1 MTTLDQDLS
10 MKCDRF
16 LTLSLVFSLG
26 LVFPPSLPAQ
36 NPPATTFQPGPWQP
50 VARVNM
56 SRPVEIKIINQ
67 TDIDL
72 NYDLSANIDSSPQL
86 LSPGTETTL
95 RGFVIPAYILINRAN
110 AAADPYSSSLI
121 YAEEVN
127 DDNLV
132 TITVTK
138 VPGSTPGYTTFNI
151 NQQGAIYIY

>member
-1 MTTLDQDLS
+1 

-16 LTLSLVFSLG
+16 LTLSLVLSLG

-36 NPPATTFQPGPWQP
+36 NPPATTFHPGPWQP

-72 NYDLSANIDSSPQL
+72 NYDLSANINSSPQL
-86 LSPGTETTL
+86 LSPSAETTL
-95 RGFVIPAYILINRAN
+95 RGLVIPAYILINRAN
-110 AAADPYSSSLI
+110 AAADRYSSSLI
-121 YAEEVN
+121 YAVEVN
-127 DDNLV
+127 QDNLV

>member
-1 MTTLDQDLS
+1 

-16 LTLSLVFSLG
+16 LTFSLVLSLG
-26 LVFPPSLPAQ
+26 LAFPPSLPAQ
-36 NPPATTFQPGPWQP
+36 NLPATTFQPGPWQP
-50 VARVNM
+50 VARVNI

-95 RGFVIPAYILINRAN
+95 RGLVIPAYILINRAN
-110 AAADPYSSSLI
+110 AAADRYSSSLI
-121 YAEEVN
+121 YAVEVN
-127 DDNLV
+127 QDNLV

-138 VPGSTPGYTTFNI
+138 VPGSAPGYTTFNI

>member
-1 MTTLDQDLS
+1 
-10 MKCDRF
+10 
-16 LTLSLVFSLG
+16 
-26 LVFPPSLPAQ
+26 
-36 NPPATTFQPGPWQP
+36 
-50 VARVNM
+50 M

-95 RGFVIPAYILINRAN
+95 KGFVIPAYILINRAN
-110 AAADPYSSSLI
+110 AASDPDSSSLI
-121 YAEEVN
+121 YAVEVN
-127 DDNLV
+127 KDNLV

-138 VPGSTPGYTTFNI
+138 VPGSTPGYTTFNL

>member
-1 MTTLDQDLS
+1 
-10 MKCDRF
+10 
-16 LTLSLVFSLG
+16 
-26 LVFPPSLPAQ
+26 
-36 NPPATTFQPGPWQP
+36 
-50 VARVNM
+50 M
-56 SRPVEIKIINQ
+56 SRPVEINIINQ

-72 NYDLSANIDSSPQL
+72 NYDLSANINSSPQL

-95 RGFVIPAYILINRAN
+95 RGLVIPAYILINRAN

-121 YAEEVN
+121 YAVEVN